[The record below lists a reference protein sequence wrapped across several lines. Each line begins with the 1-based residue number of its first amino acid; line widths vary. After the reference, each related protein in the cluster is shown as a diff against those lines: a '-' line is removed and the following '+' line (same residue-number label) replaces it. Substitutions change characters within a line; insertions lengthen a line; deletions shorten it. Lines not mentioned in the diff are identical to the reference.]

1 MSVSGHVQTAAVQ
14 LDAAMASAVT
24 KIRLTVAEGLSLRV
38 RPTMMLDTASSA
50 VRKVHAGIYRNSA
63 TGTPT
68 ATPPT
73 AVFRDP
79 AHATIITIGDLFT
92 VEHLF
97 TAEPGTPGTLMPPG
111 IVPVNPVQN
120 WWFDWFDLRGE
131 ENISIAVQNLG
142 ASAAPGCRFGF
153 EFEVQ

>member
-1 MSVSGHVQTAAVQ
+1 MAVTGHVQTAEVTLPTPMAALVTQ
-14 LDAAMASAVT
+14 IRVTVAAGLAIRFRPSMMLDAAT
-24 KIRLTVAEGLSLRV
+24 
-38 RPTMMLDTASSA
+38 SA
-50 VRKVHAGIYRNSA
+50 VRKVHAGVYRGSA
-63 TGTPT
+63 AGTPT

-79 AHATIITIGDLFT
+79 AHAGIIDVTDLFT

-120 WWFDWFDLRGE
+120 WFFDWFDLRGAE
-131 ENISIAVQNLG
+131 TLSLAVRNLG
-142 ASAAPGCRFGF
+142 ASTVPGCRFGF
-153 EFEVQ
+153 EFEVM